1 MATLANIRDRLS
13 DDALYSGISSLFRTV
28 VFEYGAGIIEKFT
41 LESYQAGETAK
52 VELEVDIGD
61 ADVYTEGEGLP
72 IPLESTNKTA
82 GFSFY
87 SVRAVIRETG
97 HARRAR
103 GPQNE
108 GLRIQVADD
117 EIMKCYRRIR
127 NKIATTFD
135 DAATYGVQGIISAGT
150 YGYGSASGLSLSRT
164 TYAKLASYELNA
176 AGGISTSICNTAHYR
191 AMDDPYGAEVD
202 FYVASAKQC
211 QKYAELGSG
220 KMMVI
225 AGRES
230 GAMDLVATELQ
241 IGGRPV
247 YMLPNL
253 TDSIILGF
261 SGMAT
266 DWHLVWNEENAGRF
280 HVLDLGADSSD
291 TPMNLQVST
300 SLAIACTSPQ
310 KQVKIY
316 GLT

>member
-13 DDALYSGISSLFRTV
+13 DDAQYSGMSSLFRTV

-41 LESYQAGETAK
+41 QESYQPGETAK

-61 ADVYTEGEGLP
+61 AEVYSQGDGLP
-72 IPLESTNKTA
+72 IPLESTTKTA
-82 GFSFY
+82 GFSFKAI
-87 SVRAVIRETG
+87 RAVIRETG

-108 GLRIQVADD
+108 GLRVQVADD

-127 NKIATTFD
+127 DKIATTFD
-135 DAATYGVQGIISAGT
+135 DPATYGVQGIISAGT
-150 YGYGSASGLSLSRT
+150 YGFGSAAGLSLSRT

-176 AGGISTSICNTAHYR
+176 AAPISTSLVNQAHYR
-191 AMDDPYGAEVD
+191 AQDAPYGAAVD
-202 FYVASAKQC
+202 FYVAPAVQC

-220 KMMVI
+220 KMLVL
-225 AGRES
+225 AGQ
-230 GAMDLVATELQ
+230 GGPTDLVATELQ

-247 YMLPNL
+247 YMLPYL
-253 TDSIILGF
+253 TTTVILGF
-261 SGMAT
+261 SGIAT
-266 DWHLVWNEENAGRF
+266 DWWLIWNEENAGRF

-291 TPMNLQVST
+291 TPMNIQVST
-300 SLAIACTSPQ
+300 SLAIACTSPN

-316 GLT
+316 GLTA